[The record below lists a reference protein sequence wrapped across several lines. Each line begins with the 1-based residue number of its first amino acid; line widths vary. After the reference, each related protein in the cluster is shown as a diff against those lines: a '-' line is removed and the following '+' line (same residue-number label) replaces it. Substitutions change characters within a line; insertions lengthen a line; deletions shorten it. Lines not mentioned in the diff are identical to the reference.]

1 MVQKVR
7 ATLPRWGLYCW
18 QKRPGTR
25 SCHLR
30 LRRDI
35 SGKRNEAGTDFR
47 CRCHFRAR
55 ALTSRPQSTFRLLRT
70 KTRSRQNAMNC
81 RQRSMRSIATI
92 RPHMSQKDLQ
102 VVIVAGPNGAGKST
116 LAPVLLRD
124 TFGLLE
130 FVNADTIS
138 AGLSAFNAEAVA
150 LDAGRVMLT
159 RLRELAANKQSFAF
173 ESTLATRSYAPWINF
188 LAQEGYEF
196 HLLFLWLNTAELA
209 IQRVAERVRNGG
221 HSVNEDIIRRRYSR
235 GLDNLSQFY
244 IPLAD
249 TWVIYDNS
257 GTGSPLLIASGEKK
271 RTSRVV
277 RPELWQTVV
286 GNRQ

>member
-1 MVQKVR
+1 MQSMGAAR
-7 ATLPRWGLYCW
+7 IGRIN
-18 QKRPGTR
+18 
-25 SCHLR
+25 
-30 LRRDI
+30 RDELMTE
-35 SGKRNEAGTDFR
+35 GN
-47 CRCHFRAR
+47 
-55 ALTSRPQSTFRLLRT
+55 PQV
-70 KTRSRQNAMNC
+70 A
-81 RQRSMRSIATI
+81 
-92 RPHMSQKDLQ
+92 
-102 VVIVAGPNGAGKST
+102 VIAGPNGAGKST
-116 LAPVLLRD
+116 LAPSILRD

-138 AGLSAFNAEAVA
+138 VGLSAFNAEAVA

-173 ESTLATRSYAPWINF
+173 ESTLATRSYAPWVSL

-221 HSVNEDIIRRRYSR
+221 HSVSEDIIRRRYSR
-235 GLDNLSQFY
+235 GLDNLLQLY

-249 TWVIYDNS
+249 TWVVYDNS
-257 GTGSPLLIASGEKK
+257 GAGSPLLVASGEKQ
-271 RTSRVV
+271 RASTVV
-277 RPELWQTVV
+277 QPELWQALA